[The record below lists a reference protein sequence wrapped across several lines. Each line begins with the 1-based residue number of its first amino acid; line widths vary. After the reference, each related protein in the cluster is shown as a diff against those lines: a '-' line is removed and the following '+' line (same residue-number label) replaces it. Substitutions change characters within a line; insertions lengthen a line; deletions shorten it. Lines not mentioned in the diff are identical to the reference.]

1 MSTHDWTGPLTGL
14 VPYRY
19 FGIRKPE
26 QLGPKGA
33 RGGHDYHHDRPLHLP
48 GCTRVHTLRGAVP
61 AAEPVRLAQA
71 DGGGGGE

>member
-1 MSTHDWTGPLTGL
+1 MPLAWSMALAEKRHFFLNVLVYKLFISVSTHDWTGPLTGL

-33 RGGHDYHHDRPLHLP
+33 RGGHD
-48 GCTRVHTLRGAVP
+48 
-61 AAEPVRLAQA
+61 
-71 DGGGGGE
+71 